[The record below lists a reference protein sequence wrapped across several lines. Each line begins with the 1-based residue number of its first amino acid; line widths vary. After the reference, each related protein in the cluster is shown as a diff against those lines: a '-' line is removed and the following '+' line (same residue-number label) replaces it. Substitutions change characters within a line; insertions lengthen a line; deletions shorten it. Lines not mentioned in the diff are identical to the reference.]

1 MNDGWHK
8 TLTTCSAVLRKQT
21 VIWRYYVA
29 ECKGFFASLCSCCYS
44 VSLFVA
50 YCSRAQSR
58 AMSTIKRQ
66 CSREVEFFH
75 AIERTDVQWSQIKL
89 SGSEPCVIR
98 SSRGLFP
105 VSQGIVIHSSNSTV
119 MVFIGSTASN
129 VNKESE
135 AALHYHVATFAQ

>member
-1 MNDGWHK
+1 MLSRFKK
-8 TLTTCSAVLRKQT
+8 TNSNLALLCCSVFCITEQLLLLFFSFRGILFSSTVTSNVHNQT
-21 VIWRYYVA
+21 PV
-29 ECKGFFASLCSCCYS
+29 F
-44 VSLFVA
+44 
-50 YCSRAQSR
+50 SRGCLLPH
-58 AMSTIKRQ
+58 IG
-66 CSREVEFFH
+66 
-75 AIERTDVQWSQIKL
+75 RTDVQWSQIKL

-135 AALHYHVATFAQ
+135 AAHHYHAATFAQ